1 MSESIVATST
11 PAIPPAA
18 LPLPVLAALAGV
30 AVLFGPTFAGLAGE
44 WWNNPDAG
52 HGLLLVPLAAWLC
65 WRTGLVSHRQPARVA
80 GLLLIT
86 FAVLLRIGG
95 GIAAE
100 LFTQRVALLLS
111 LAALTLFF
119 VGWRQL
125 LAWWLPIGL
134 FALAIPLPA
143 VILNQLA
150 LPLQLLASKM
160 GAALLEMR
168 NIPVRLAG
176 NVILLPGHQLFVT
189 EACSGLRSLTSLLS
203 IGLLLGGVWL
213 SSPWLRGMVMIAAVL
228 VAVGM
233 NALRVFLTGFLV
245 FFISPAAG
253 DGFLHLSQ
261 GWLMFLISLC
271 ILAGVTWLLGR
282 VERRHGA
289 DRGEAFDA

>member
-1 MSESIVATST
+1 MSESTVATTT
-11 PAIPPAA
+11 PLVAPAT
-18 LPLPVLAALAGV
+18 LPLPVLAALV
-30 AVLFGPTFAGLAGE
+30 AVVILVASTFAGLAGE

-65 WRTGLVSHRQPARVA
+65 WRKGLVAVRRPARLA
-80 GLLLIT
+80 GLVLVA

-111 LAALTLFF
+111 LTGLTLFF

-143 VILNQLA
+143 VVLNQLA

-168 NIPVRLAG
+168 NIPVRLSG

-213 SSPWLRGMVMIAAVL
+213 SSPWLRGVVMIAAVL
-228 VAVGM
+228 VAIGM

-261 GWLMFLISLC
+261 GWLMFLLSLL
-271 ILAGVTWLLGR
+271 ILGSITWLLGKMD
-282 VERRHGA
+282 RRPHPLTREAA
-289 DRGEAFDA
+289 DA

>member
-1 MSESIVATST
+1 MSESTVANSA
-11 PAIPPAA
+11 PAIGPAA

-100 LFTQRVALLLS
+100 LFTQRVALLLA
-111 LAALTLFF
+111 LVALTLFF

-271 ILAGVTWLLGR
+271 ILAGLTWLLGR

>member
-1 MSESIVATST
+1 MSESTVANSA
-11 PAIPPAA
+11 PAIAPAA

-111 LAALTLFF
+111 LVALTLFF

-125 LAWWLPIGL
+125 LAWWLPVGL

-271 ILAGVTWLLGR
+271 ILASITWLLGR

>member
-1 MSESIVATST
+1 MSESTVANTT
-11 PAIPPAA
+11 PVAAAAI
-18 LPLPVLAALAGV
+18 PLPVLAALAGLV
-30 AVLFGPTFAGLAGE
+30 VLFGPTFAGLASE

-65 WRTGLVSHRQPARVA
+65 WRTGLVSRRPARAA
-80 GLLLIT
+80 GLLLIGG
-86 FAVLLRIGG
+86 AVLLRIGG

-100 LFTQRVALLLS
+100 LFTQRVALLLA
-111 LAALTLFF
+111 LGGLTLFF

-134 FALAIPLPA
+134 FALAVPLPA
-143 VILNQLA
+143 LILNQLA

-168 NIPVRLAG
+168 NIPVRLSG

-203 IGLLLGGVWL
+203 IGLLLGGIWL
-213 SSPWLRGMVMIAAVL
+213 ASPWLRGVVMLAAVL
-228 VAVGM
+228 VAIGM

-261 GWLMFLISLC
+261 GWLMFLLSLL
-271 ILAGVTWLLGR
+271 ILAAVTWLL
-282 VERRHGA
+282 RRMEPRPA
-289 DRGEAFDA
+289 LREATDA